1 MACQLPQN
9 NKGCF
14 LVDSKHQIGVL
25 ALTLITAA
33 LFMTLRNMP
42 MMAQTGMKMVIFNA
56 ITIVAYL
63 IPVALVSAELA
74 TGWPK
79 NGVFHWVEAAF
90 GTRLGFVAV
99 WLQWAQSIFGI
110 TSIVAYVAASLAYA
124 FDPALGTNK
133 YFIVLVI
140 LSVYWAATLANFRG
154 SKSSGLIS
162 SVAVSVG
169 VLFPSIV
176 LIGLGAAYAGGDN
189 TLAIDTALTAEN
201 WVPSIWETGNLV
213 LFLSFIF
220 GFVGV
225 EVSASHA
232 REVKNVHRTYPQAV
246 FGAAIIGF
254 VLTLLGGL
262 AVAAILPAGSIDQ
275 INGAMQ
281 AFSAFFTHFGLGW
294 LTPIAAVLVAIGA
307 AGQVSTWIV
316 GPVKGLLAAGQAGNL
331 PVWTQMV
338 NGQGVPTNLLI
349 LQASLISLI
358 AMSFLLADDV
368 NTAFLILTSIAVL
381 IYSLMYVLMYAAA
394 IRLRYSHPEVV
405 RAYRVPGGKAGM
417 WITAG
422 TGCIAAAACFVI
434 GFIPPA
440 ASGMSALSF
449 ELMMVIGAVI
459 VTLVPFLIFALR
471 RPAWIKRL

>member
-1 MACQLPQN
+1 MTET
-9 NKGCF
+9 
-14 LVDSKHQIGVL
+14 KHQIGVIT
-25 ALTLITAA
+25 LTLITAA
-33 LFMTLRNMP
+33 LFLTLRNMP
-42 MMAQTGMKMVIFNA
+42 MMAQTGMKMVVFNA
-56 ITIVAYL
+56 ITIVVYL

-90 GTRLGFVAV
+90 GSRAGFLAV

-124 FDPALGTNK
+124 LDPALGANK
-133 YFIVLVI
+133 YFIVAVI
-140 LSVYWAATLANFRG
+140 LVVYWGATLANFHG
-154 SKSSGLIS
+154 SKSSGIIS
-162 SVAVSVG
+162 SVAVSIG
-169 VLFPSIV
+169 VLLPTTV
-176 LIGLGAAYAGGDN
+176 LIILGLAYARSGN
-189 TLAIDTALTAEN
+189 PLQIDTALTLKN
-201 WVPSIWETGNLV
+201 WVPSISETGNLT

-232 REVKNVHRTYPQAV
+232 REVKNVHRTYPLAV
-246 FGAAIIGF
+246 FSAAFIGF

-262 AVAAILPAGSIDQ
+262 AVAAILPVASIDQ

-281 AFSAFFTHFGLGW
+281 AFSAFFEHFGLVW
-294 LTPIAAVLVAIGA
+294 LTPIAAVLVALGA

-316 GPVKGLLAAGQAGNL
+316 GPVKGILAAGQAGYL
-331 PVWTQMV
+331 PTWAQKV
-338 NGQGVPTNLLI
+338 NGKGVPTNLLI
-349 LQASLISLI
+349 VQALLISLI
-358 AMSFLLADDV
+358 AMSFLLVDDV

-394 IRLRYSHPEVV
+394 IRLRYTHPEVP
-405 RAYRVPGGKAGM
+405 RAYRVPGGNAGM

-422 TGCIAAAACFVI
+422 LGLLAALACFAI

-440 ASGMSALSF
+440 VGALSTLSF
-449 ELMMVIGAVI
+449 ELMMAIGVL
-459 VTLVPFLIFALR
+459 LVSSAPLLIYAAR
-471 RPAWIKRL
+471 RPGWVSKGALQATTKEES

>member
-1 MACQLPQN
+1 MLTET
-9 NKGCF
+9 
-14 LVDSKHQIGVL
+14 KHQIGVI

-90 GTRLGFVAV
+90 GTKWGFVAV
-99 WLQWAQSIFGI
+99 WLQWAQSIFGV

-124 FDPALGTNK
+124 FDPSLGSSK
-133 YFIVLVI
+133 YFIVSVI
-140 LSVYWAATLANFRG
+140 LIVYWAATFANFRG

-169 VLFPSIV
+169 VLLPTLF
-176 LIGLGAAYAGGDN
+176 LIGLGAIYAGKGN
-189 TLAIDTALTAEN
+189 KLEIDTALTAQN
-201 WVPSIWETGNLV
+201 WVPSLWDTGNLV
-213 LFLSFIF
+213 LFLSFVF

-232 REVKNVHRTYPQAV
+232 REVKNVHRTYPLAV
-246 FGAAIIGF
+246 FSAAAIGF

-262 AVAAILPAGSIDQ
+262 AVAAILPVASIDQ

-281 AFSAFFTHFGLGW
+281 AFSAFFAHFGFAW
-294 LTPIAAVLVAIGA
+294 LTPVIAILVAFGA

-316 GPVKGLLAAGQAGNL
+316 GPVKGILAAGQGGNL
-331 PVWTQMV
+331 PGWAQGV
-338 NGQGVPTNLLI
+338 NSRGVPTNLLI

-358 AMSFLLADDV
+358 AMSFLLVDDV

-394 IRLRYSHPEVV
+394 IRLRYTHPEVI
-405 RAYRVPGGKAGM
+405 RAYRVPGGNAGM
-417 WITAG
+417 WVTAG
-422 TGCIAAAACFVI
+422 IGLIAAVACFGI

-440 ASGMSALSF
+440 VAGLSILSF
-449 ELMMVIGAVI
+449 ELMMVAGVVVVSAI
-459 VTLVPFLIFALR
+459 PFLIYALR
-471 RPAWIKRL
+471 RPQWGQSARHLNQER